1 MIDNEFSQV
10 NQDGEVRMAGRI
22 VKMDV
27 LELMIWLILA
37 IPKMIA
43 MQMERSVM
51 EFKMLAVSVRRG
63 FARYL
68 VRKTKYKPFE

>member
-68 VRKTKYKPFE
+68 V

>member
-1 MIDNEFSQV
+1 
-10 NQDGEVRMAGRI
+10 
-22 VKMDV
+22 MDV

-68 VRKTKYKPFE
+68 VRKIKYELFE